1 MWRMNDGDETDTYES
16 HGGELLMVMRMA
28 QDTEVVFAQVP
39 LLRSQLEALK
49 RRSGTITTKDA
60 LTVAV
65 HHYLHCPAL
74 DDQTTSEREAMP
86 ERKRA
91 EVDERGEEGYEEEKE
106 DWWWAPAPPAKR
118 ER

>member
-1 MWRMNDGDETDTYES
+1 MRRLNDGEEDAAY
-16 HGGELLMVMRMA
+16 GGEVLMVMRMRGG

-65 HHYLHCPAL
+65 QHYLHCSAL
-74 DDQTTSEREAMP
+74 EDVHATAGDAGVQAERDDGGERE
-86 ERKRA
+86 RK
-91 EVDERGEEGYEEEKE
+91 EEE
-106 DWWWAPAPPAKR
+106 DWWWSPTPPVKR
-118 ER
+118 R